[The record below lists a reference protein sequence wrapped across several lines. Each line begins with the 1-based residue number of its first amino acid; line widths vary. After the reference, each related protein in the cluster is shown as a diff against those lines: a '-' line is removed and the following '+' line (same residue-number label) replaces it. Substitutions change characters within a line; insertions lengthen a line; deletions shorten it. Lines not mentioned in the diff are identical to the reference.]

1 MSKIGMTLVMSTCL
15 LSFIT
20 IGWKAN
26 SLLDVRGLKCQS
38 ISNPVGISIDH
49 PVFSWITG
57 SREKGQRQ
65 TAYQIIIADNEQ
77 DINQNRGNVWDS
89 GKVDSGQSNAVSYS
103 GSSLQSDHN
112 YFWKV
117 KIWDNQ
123 GNPGEFTNAATF
135 LTSIIDPN
143 LWSARW
149 IGEGSGTDPQN
160 IQKFYDKPV
169 KGDSGKYQENSLLLR
184 KKCQISKPVTKA
196 ILHICGLGLYE
207 LTINGEVIGTKVLNP
222 AKTNYNKIVLY
233 DTYEITKFLKGG
245 ENVLGVMLGNGWFN
259 PIPKWW
265 SWRMQWFGEKRA
277 MVQMHVI
284 YGDGSSEI
292 ITTDNSWKIAEGPV
306 RKHCIYDGE
315 IYDAN
320 KETKGW
326 NKPGFDDSTWA
337 GAKTVNPPNG
347 KLTAQ
352 IMPAIKR
359 IGKFKPVVVTYPESN
374 VSLVD
379 FGQNFSGWV
388 HIRLK
393 GAKGDSIHIR
403 YAEDIK
409 NGKLDPTTNHW
420 ALVKDTYIAK
430 GGNQEHYEPR
440 FTYHGFQYVEISG
453 LKYKL
458 LPSDIE
464 GIVIHSSVEPSG
476 TFECSNEQINK
487 IHKAVVWSQRAN
499 LMGYP
504 TDCPQRE
511 ERLGWL
517 GDAHVTAEEAI
528 YNFDMNLFYCKWLND
543 IKVNQEPGGD
553 IPFIAPRPI
562 SEGPAVAW
570 SSGFHLIVWYYY
582 LYYGDVKILSDNF
595 ESMKKY
601 VNFLSTL
608 ADDYILPT
616 DKYGDWVALSAGWKR
631 GLPLSTS
638 TGYYYY
644 ITTILAKTSRILG
657 FMNDAKTYEELAENI
672 RLAYNK
678 RFYNAGTKNYDD
690 GSQFANSFALF
701 LKLVP
706 ENEKKGVLDQLINDI
721 VKTNNGHLTTG
732 ILGTKYMMELL
743 SEAGRSDIAWLLAT
757 QTSYPGWLNMLGNH
771 NTFSEHWIEK
781 GMNSH
786 NHVMFGSID
795 SWFYKTLGGI
805 QVDETAPGFRNIII
819 KPYMPAGL
827 TWVKAST
834 KTVRGLVRSEW
845 TKNQQNYSLNVEVPV
860 GSNATVYVLAKSP
873 DLIKEGGL
881 PVNKVK
887 NATFLRMEDNYA
899 VFQIGSG
906 TYRFASTYSE

>member
-1 MSKIGMTLVMSTCL
+1 MGKIRMILFTGISL
-15 LSFIT
+15 LSLMI
-20 IGWKAN
+20 ISWKAKPI
-26 SLLDVRGLKCQS
+26 LEVTELRCQS
-38 ISNPVGISIDH
+38 ANNPVGISMEH
-49 PVFSWITG
+49 PVFSWI
-57 SREKGQRQ
+57 SESSERGQKQ
-65 TAYQIIIADNEQ
+65 TAYQIIVADNNE
-77 DINQNRGNVWDS
+77 DISKNRGNIWDS
-89 GKVDSGQSNAVSYS
+89 GKVDSGLSNAVSYQGTNLLS
-103 GSSLQSDHN
+103 NH
-112 YFWKV
+112 YYYWKV
-117 KIWDNQ
+117 KVWDNL
-123 GNPGEFTNAATF
+123 GNPGEFSKAATF
-135 LTSIIDPN
+135 LTSIIDSM
-143 LWSARW
+143 LWQAQW
-149 IGEGSGTDPQN
+149 IGEGSGKDPQN
-160 IQKFYDKPV
+160 IQRFYDRPV

-184 KKCQISKPVTKA
+184 KKYHFSKPVAKA

-207 LTINGEVIGTKVLNP
+207 LTINGEVIGNKVLNP

-233 DTYEITKFLKGG
+233 DTYEVTKFLKNG

-277 MVQMHVI
+277 MIQMYVT
-284 YGDGSSEI
+284 YGDGSSELVS
-292 ITTDNSWKIAEGPV
+292 TDNTWKIAEGPV

-315 IYDAN
+315 IYDAT
-320 KETKGW
+320 KEIKGW
-326 NKPGFDDSTWA
+326 NKPGFDDAAWTS
-337 GAKTVNPPNG
+337 AKIINPPHG

-359 IGKFKPVVVTYPESN
+359 IEKFKPLSVTYPESN

-388 HIRLK
+388 HIRLR
-393 GAKGDSIHIR
+393 GAKGDSIHFR
-403 YAEDIK
+403 YAEDVK
-409 NGKLDPTTNHW
+409 NGKLDPTTNHL

-430 GGNQEHYEPR
+430 GENKETYEPR
-440 FTYHGFQYVEISG
+440 FTYHGFQYIEISG
-453 LKYKL
+453 LNYKL
-458 LPSDIE
+458 LPEDIE
-464 GIVIHSSVEPSG
+464 GIVVHSSVEPSG
-476 TFECSNEQINK
+476 TFECSSAEINK

-511 ERLGWL
+511 ERLGWM

-570 SSGFHLIVWYYY
+570 SSGFHLITWYHY

-595 ESMKKY
+595 ESMKRY

-608 ADDYILPT
+608 ANDYILPT

-631 GLPLSTS
+631 GLPLSAS

-644 ITTILAKTSRILG
+644 ITTILSRTSRILG
-657 FMNDAKTYEELAENI
+657 FNNDAKIYGELAENI
-672 RLAYNK
+672 KLAYNK
-678 RFYNAGTKNYDD
+678 RFYNAESKNYDD

-706 ENEKKGVLDQLINDI
+706 ENEKKGVIDNLINDI
-721 VKTNNGHLTTG
+721 VKINNGHLTTG
-732 ILGTKYMMELL
+732 ILGTKYMLELL
-743 SEAGRSDIAWLLAT
+743 SEEGRSDIAWLLAT
-757 QTSYPGWLNMLGNH
+757 QNSYPGWLNMLGNR

-795 SWFYKTLGGI
+795 SWFYKILGGI
-805 QVDETAPGFRNIII
+805 QVDENGPGFGNIIL
-819 KPYMPAGL
+819 KPYMPANL
-827 TWVKAST
+827 TWVKASVR
-834 KTVRGLVRSEW
+834 TVKGLVRLDW
-845 TKNQQNYSLNVEVPV
+845 TSNQQNYKLNVQVPV
-860 GSNATVYVLAKSP
+860 GSDATVYILANSK
-873 DLIKEGGL
+873 DKIKEGGL
-881 PVNKVK
+881 PIDKVK
-887 NATFLRMEDNYA
+887 NVTFLRMENNYA
-899 VFQIGSG
+899 VFRIGSG
-906 TYRFASTYSE
+906 SYNFVSQFTE